1 MDSRLTDPASVTSWR
16 GLSFWACC
24 SSTGNCADLAC
35 NPPPSIHQRSLAFA
49 LPTNA
54 NLVGGMTGPRPWFPF
69 DRGLSVPSR
78 QCVTEGRRKGV
89 SLGCPR
95 LMGAPTPAD
104 SRGKALLQMWDDGPG
119 PRARRVLTTGCPTA
133 AALRQ

>member
-78 QCVTEGRRKGV
+78 QCVTEGRRSGV
-89 SLGCPR
+89 
-95 LMGAPTPAD
+95 
-104 SRGKALLQMWDDGPG
+104 AL
-119 PRARRVLTTGCPTA
+119 
-133 AALRQ
+133 AALDLWVPPHPPIVGGRPSFSAG

>member
-54 NLVGGMTGPRPWFPF
+54 NLVGEMTGPRH
-69 DRGLSVPSR
+69 
-78 QCVTEGRRKGV
+78 
-89 SLGCPR
+89 PR
-95 LMGAPTPAD
+95 LGSFLSQP
-104 SRGKALLQMWDDGPG
+104 SAL
-119 PRARRVLTTGCPTA
+119 ASSVA
-133 AALRQ
+133 VA